1 MSFDGRVALVTGST
15 RGIGWA
21 VAQALATRGATVIVN
36 GRDVAQAQARAR
48 ELPAESGAEHE
59 ALAFDVADAA
69 EVGVAM
75 HEIFGRHRR
84 LDVLVNNAG
93 VMEQAVLGMIDAGA
107 IQRAFAVNAIGALNV
122 LQGASRLLARSERG
136 AVVNVSS
143 IVGRTGAPGQ
153 TAYAAAKAAVVGLTR
168 AAAKELA
175 PGVRVNAVAPGMVDT
190 ELLHGLSADVIAAR
204 VAAVG
209 LGRLADPVEVAEAI
223 VWLASDQASYVT
235 GQVLGV
241 DGGMVV

>member
-1 MSFDGRVALVTGST
+1 MSFDGRVALVTGAT
-15 RGIGWA
+15 RGIGSA
-21 VAQALATRGATVIVN
+21 VAFALAQRGATVIVN
-36 GRDVAQAQARAR
+36 GRDAERAEARAR
-48 ELPAESGAEHE
+48 ELPAPLGAQHE
-59 ALAFDVADAA
+59 ALAFDVADAGA
-69 EVGVAM
+69 VAVAM

-93 VMEQAVLGMIDAGA
+93 VMDQAVLGMISPDSV
-107 IQRAFAVNAIGALNV
+107 QRTFAVNAIGALNV
-122 LQGASRLLARSERG
+122 LQGASRLLARSEHG

-143 IVGRTGAPGQ
+143 IVGLTGAPGQ

-190 ELLHGLSADVIAAR
+190 ELLQGLPADVLAR
-204 VAAVG
+204 RVEAIG
-209 LGRLADPVEVAEAI
+209 LGRLADPAEVAEAI
-223 VWLASDQASYVT
+223 VWLACDSASYVT